1 MKPADDFVGGICTD
15 CLPSF
20 RKQAQKVH
28 EEATNL
34 PEEEKLYDAPADSR
48 MIRHAGIFGVI
59 GVIIDFIDQALS
71 LHDRP
76 SLRMFV
82 YLILLFVFL
91 AVLLCIVLLLSRIG
105 QCVNTP

>member
-1 MKPADDFVGGICTD
+1 MKPADSFEGGICTD
-15 CLPSF
+15 CLPTF
-20 RKQAQKVH
+20 RKKSEEAH
-28 EEATNL
+28 EEAVNL
-34 PEEEKLYDAPADSR
+34 PEKEKLYDVPADSR

-82 YLILLFVFL
+82 YLILLFAFL
-91 AVLLCIVLLLSRIG
+91 AVLLCIALLLARIG
-105 QCVNTP
+105 QCVNSP